1 MSLLFRT
8 CRPSSSH
15 KPSTPTNS
23 PPPPPPPPPPRPL
36 QVLDMASHDL
46 GAPAY
51 RKYDIEA
58 WMPGMGR
65 FGEIS
70 SASNCTDYQSRRL
83 NIRYRPAG
91 APLAVAARAAL
102 PGAWSCACVG
112 PACLACCGGC
122 VFSLTWRMCSAPTM
136 SLLFAADE
144 AAAEAAAAAAAA
156 GGGGGGGKKKKAGG
170 GKPKVPTQ
178 FAHTLNATACAVP
191 RMIVAILENFQQ
203 VGDGGGG
210 C

>member
-1 MSLLFRT
+1 
-8 CRPSSSH
+8 
-15 KPSTPTNS
+15 
-23 PPPPPPPPPPRPL
+23 
-36 QVLDMASHDL
+36 
-46 GAPAY
+46 
-51 RKYDIEA
+51 
-58 WMPGMGR
+58 
-65 FGEIS
+65 
-70 SASNCTDYQSRRL
+70 
-83 NIRYRPAG
+83 
-91 APLAVAARAAL
+91 
-102 PGAWSCACVG
+102 
-112 PACLACCGGC
+112 
-122 VFSLTWRMCSAPTM
+122 M

-156 GGGGGGGKKKKAGG
+156 GGGGGKKKKAGG